1 MLGLV
6 LELAFDV
13 TDIFLWLR
21 KSEEVLE
28 EKSWVDDRKHSF
40 GCFAFAGPR
49 IGVVS
54 VSWEMKWMN
63 KIRLNE
69 TQIVPIVTRTL
80 IRNLVLQHP

>member
-28 EKSWVDDRKHSF
+28 EKS
-40 GCFAFAGPR
+40 
-49 IGVVS
+49 
-54 VSWEMKWMN
+54 
-63 KIRLNE
+63 
-69 TQIVPIVTRTL
+69 
-80 IRNLVLQHP
+80 